1 MKNLIYPALLLIS
14 IYSNVLVA
22 QPATTCEQNIGFSM
36 LPNHQLTDCEEK
48 EFEKLAIYTKDK
60 TGNRVTGS
68 KEGFFT
74 KASYKWLGEWAK
86 RPSNTQIYRNYEQAA
101 LKNGGEILFSADWG
115 LFFRYKK
122 GDENFY
128 VNVSTDGSG
137 YYYVTS
143 LKEATMNQDV
153 AYTAAEMEA
162 MMESEGQISF
172 YNIYFDTDKATLQPA
187 SAPAIEGIA
196 TYLKAHSNKR
206 VFIVGHTDNTGSAA
220 YNMKLSKERAI
231 AVVTDLAVIHG
242 VASTQITAEGV
253 GPLAPATSNQTE
265 TSRAKNRRV
274 VMVLAN

>member
-1 MKNLIYPALLLIS
+1 MKNMIYPALLLLGIHFN
-14 IYSNVLVA
+14 ILFA
-22 QPATTCEQNIGFSM
+22 QPARNCEQNIGFSM

-48 EFEKLAIYTKDK
+48 EFEKLTIYTKDK
-60 TGNRVTGS
+60 EGNRVAGS

-74 KASYKWLGEWAK
+74 KASYRWLGEWAK

-101 LKNGGEILFSADWG
+101 VKNGGEILFSADWG
-115 LFFRYKK
+115 LFFKYKK
-122 GDENFY
+122 GDENYY

-137 YYYVTS
+137 YYYVIS
-143 LKEATMNQDV
+143 LKEASMNQDV

-187 SAPAIEGIA
+187 SDPAMEVIA

-220 YNMKLSKERAI
+220 YNMKLSKERAK
-231 AVVTDLAVIHG
+231 AVVEELTVKHR
-242 VASTQITAEGV
+242 VASTQLTPEGV

-265 TSRAKNRRV
+265 SSRAKNRRV

>member
-1 MKNLIYPALLLIS
+1 MKNMIYPALLLLGIHFN
-14 IYSNVLVA
+14 ILFA
-22 QPATTCEQNIGFSM
+22 QPARNCEQNIGFSM

-48 EFEKLAIYTKDK
+48 EFEKLTIYTKDK
-60 TGNRVTGS
+60 EGNRVAGS

-74 KASYKWLGEWAK
+74 KASYRWLGEWAK

-101 LKNGGEILFSADWG
+101 VKNGGEILFSADWG
-115 LFFRYKK
+115 LFFKYKK
-122 GDENFY
+122 GDENYY

-137 YYYVTS
+137 YYYVIS
-143 LKEATMNQDV
+143 LKEASMNQDV

-187 SAPAIEGIA
+187 SDPAMEVIA

-220 YNMKLSKERAI
+220 YNMKLSKERAK
-231 AVVTDLAVIHG
+231 AVVEELTVKHR
-242 VASTQITAEGV
+242 VASTQLTPEGV

-265 TSRAKNRRV
+265 SSRAKNRRV
-274 VMVLAN
+274 VMVLTN